1 MTGASENLTAGSKLE
16 KILKSGQKAVTCE
29 CGPPR
34 GANGE
39 HFRHK
44 ASFLTECGDAV
55 NVTDNQTAVVRF
67 CSMAACRILLDM
79 GIEPVMQM
87 VTRDMNR
94 IALQS
99 NVLGAAV
106 LGIKNLLCLTGDH
119 QSFGDHPQSKNVHD
133 MDSVMLLH
141 TVKNMRDEGKMISGT
156 EVDGRPAMFLG
167 AAANPFA
174 DPEEFRVI
182 RMGKKIA
189 AGAQF
194 IQTQCIYNMERFAKF
209 IEMANDMGLTEKAY
223 ILAGIT
229 PLKSVG
235 MARYMQKF
243 VPGLDVPEHYIN
255 RLKGVPKDK
264 QAGEGIQISVEQI
277 QQCLEMK
284 GVAGIHLMAIE
295 WEERAPE
302 ILKAAG
308 LLPRPKVD

>member
-1 MTGASENLTAGSKLE
+1 MTAGSNLE

-34 GANGE
+34 GADGD
-39 HFRHK
+39 HFRKK
-44 ASFLTECGDAV
+44 ATLLKDVADAV

-67 CSMAACRILLDM
+67 CSLAACSILRDM

-99 NVLGAAV
+99 NVLGAAAI
-106 LGIKNLLCLTGDH
+106 GIKNLLCLTGDH
-119 QSFGDHPQSKNVHD
+119 QSFGDHPQAKNVHD
-133 MDSVMLLH
+133 LDSVQLLH
-141 TVKNMRDEGKMISGT
+141 TVKTMRDEGKMISGT
-156 EVDGRPAMFLG
+156 EVQGRPQMFLG

-174 DPEEFRVI
+174 DPQEFRVV

-209 IEMANDMGLTEKAY
+209 MEMANDMGLTGKAY

-229 PLKSVG
+229 PLKSAG
-235 MARYMQKF
+235 MANYMKKF
-243 VPGLDVPEHYIN
+243 VPGLDVPDSYIT

-264 QAGEGIQISVEQI
+264 QAVEGIKIAVEQI

-284 GVAGIHLMAIE
+284 GIAGIHLMAIE
-295 WEERAPE
+295 WEEKAGE
-302 ILKAAG
+302 ILEAAK
-308 LLPRPKVD
+308 LLPRPKS

>member
-1 MTGASENLTAGSKLE
+1 
-16 KILKSGQKAVTCE
+16 
-29 CGPPR
+29 
-34 GANGE
+34 
-39 HFRHK
+39 
-44 ASFLTECGDAV
+44 
-55 NVTDNQTAVVRF
+55 
-67 CSMAACRILLDM
+67 M

-99 NVLGAAV
+99 NVLGAAA

-119 QSFGDHPQSKNVHD
+119 NSFGDHPQSKNVHD
-133 MDSVMLLH
+133 LDSVQLLN
-141 TVKNMRDEGKMISGT
+141 TVRMMRDEGKMISGT
-156 EVDGRPAMFLG
+156 EVQGRPAMFIG

-174 DPEEFRVI
+174 DPFEFRVV
-182 RMGKKIA
+182 RMAKKIK

-194 IQTQCIYNMERFAKF
+194 IQTQCIYDMDRFRRF
-209 IEMANDMGLTEKAY
+209 MEMANDMGLTEKCY

-229 PLKSVG
+229 PFKSVG
-235 MARYMQKF
+235 MAK
-243 VPGLDVPEHYIN
+243 YIT

-264 QAGEGIQISVEQI
+264 VAEEGIKIAVEQI

-295 WEERAPE
+295 WEEKAPE

-308 LLPRPKVD
+308 LLPRPKVS

>member
-1 MTGASENLTAGSKLE
+1 MTMTAGSNLE
-16 KILKSGQKAVTCE
+16 KIFKAGHKAVTCE

-34 GANGE
+34 GADVE

-44 ASFLTECGDAV
+44 ASFLKGYGDAV

-67 CSMAACRILLDM
+67 CSLAACRVLMDM

-94 IALQS
+94 IGLQS
-99 NVLGAAV
+99 NVLGAAA

-119 QSFGDHPQSKNVHD
+119 QSFGDHPQAKNVFD
-133 MDSVMLLH
+133 LDSTNLLDC
-141 TVKNMRDEGKMISGT
+141 VRVMRDDGKMISGT
-156 EVDGRPAMFLG
+156 EVEGKPAMFIG

-174 DPEEFRVI
+174 DPFEFRVI
-182 RMGKKIA
+182 RMAKKIN

-194 IQTQCIYNMERFAKF
+194 IQTQCIYDMERFGKF
-209 IEMANDMGLTEKAY
+209 MEMAIDMGLTERCY
-223 ILAGIT
+223 IMAGIT

-235 MARYMQKF
+235 MANYMKKF
-243 VPGLDVPEHYIN
+243 VPGLLVPDEYIT

-264 QAGEGIQISVEQI
+264 QAEEGIKIAQEQI

-284 GVAGIHLMAIE
+284 GIAGIHLMAIE
-295 WEERAPE
+295 WEERVPE
-302 ILKAAG
+302 ILKGAG
-308 LLPRPKVD
+308 MHPRPQVD

>member
-1 MTGASENLTAGSKLE
+1 MTMTAGSNLE
-16 KILKSGQKAVTCE
+16 KIFRAGHKAVTCE

-34 GANGE
+34 GADAE

-44 ASFLTECGDAV
+44 ASFLKGYGDAV

-67 CSMAACRILLDM
+67 CSMAASRILMDM
-79 GIEPVMQM
+79 GMEPVMQM

-94 IALQS
+94 IGLQS
-99 NVLGAAV
+99 NVLGAAA

-119 QSFGDHPQSKNVHD
+119 QSFGDHPQAKNVFD
-133 MDSVMLLH
+133 LDSTQLLN
-141 TVKNMRDEGKMISGT
+141 TVRMMRDEGKMISGT
-156 EVDGRPAMFLG
+156 EVEGKPAMFIG

-174 DPEEFRVI
+174 DPFEFRVI
-182 RMGKKIA
+182 RMAKKIN

-194 IQTQCIYNMERFAKF
+194 IQTQCIYDMDRFGKF
-209 IEMANDMGLTEKAY
+209 MEMANDMGLTDRCY
-223 ILAGIT
+223 IMAGIT

-235 MARYMQKF
+235 MANYMKKF
-243 VPGLDVPEHYIN
+243 VPGLLVPDEYIT

-264 QAGEGIQISVEQI
+264 QAAEGIKIAQEQI

-295 WEERAPE
+295 WEEKVPE
-302 ILKAAG
+302 ILKGTA
-308 LLPRPKVD
+308 LYPRPKVD

>member
-1 MTGASENLTAGSKLE
+1 MTLTAGSNLE
-16 KILKSGQKAVTCE
+16 KILKSGQKAITCE

-34 GANGE
+34 GADAD

-44 ASFLTECGDAV
+44 AQFLKDCADAV

-67 CSMAACRILLDM
+67 CSLAASRILLDM

-94 IALQS
+94 IGLQS
-99 NVLGAAV
+99 NVLGAAA

-119 QSFGDHPQSKNVHD
+119 NSFGDHPQAKNVHD
-133 MDSVMLLH
+133 LDSVQLLAA
-141 TVKNMRDEGKMISGT
+141 VKGMRDDGKMISGT
-156 EVDGRPAMFLG
+156 EVVGRPAMFLG
-167 AAANPFA
+167 CAANPFA
-174 DPEEFRVI
+174 DPFEFRVV
-182 RMGKKIA
+182 RMAKKIK

-194 IQTQCIYNMERFAKF
+194 IQTQCIYDMDRFAQF
-209 IEMANDMGLTEKAY
+209 MQMANDMGLTEKAY
-223 ILAGIT
+223 IMAGIT
-229 PLKSVG
+229 PFKSAG
-235 MARYMQKF
+235 MANYMKKF
-243 VPGLDVPEHYIN
+243 VPGMLVPDHYIQ

-264 QAGEGIQISVEQI
+264 QGAEGIKIAVEQI

-295 WEERAPE
+295 WEEKAPE

-308 LLPRPKVD
+308 LLPRPKVA

>member
-1 MTGASENLTAGSKLE
+1 MTLTAGSKLE

-34 GANGE
+34 GADAE

-44 ASFLTECGDAV
+44 ASFLKDVADAV

-67 CSMAACRILLDM
+67 CSLAACRILLDM

-99 NVLGAAV
+99 NVLGAAA

-119 QSFGDHPQSKNVHD
+119 NSFGDHPQAKNVHD
-133 MDSVMLLH
+133 LDSVQLLAA
-141 TVKNMRDEGKMISGT
+141 VKGMRDEGKMISGT
-156 EVDGRPAMFLG
+156 EVVGRPQMFLG
-167 AAANPFA
+167 AAVNPFA
-174 DPEEFRVI
+174 DPFEFRVV
-182 RMGKKIA
+182 RMAKKIK

-194 IQTQCIYNMERFAKF
+194 VQTQCIYDMERFAKF
-209 IEMANDMGLTEKAY
+209 MQMANDMGLTEQCY
-223 ILAGIT
+223 VLAGVT
-229 PLKSVG
+229 PFKSVG
-235 MARYMQKF
+235 MANYMKKF
-243 VPGLDVPEHYIN
+243 VPGMLVPDHYIQ
-255 RLKGVPKDK
+255 RLKGVPKEK
-264 QAGEGIQISVEQI
+264 QAEEGIKIAVEQI
-277 QQCLEMK
+277 QQLLEMK

-308 LLPRPKVD
+308 LVPRPQVD

>member
-1 MTGASENLTAGSKLE
+1 MTMTAGSNLE
-16 KILKSGQKAVTCE
+16 KVFKAGHKAITCE

-34 GANGE
+34 GADVE

-44 ASFLTECGDAV
+44 ASFLKGYGDAV

-67 CSMAACRILLDM
+67 CSLAACRVLMDM

-94 IALQS
+94 IGLQS
-99 NVLGAAV
+99 NVLGAAA

-119 QSFGDHPQSKNVHD
+119 QSFGDHPQAKNVFD
-133 MDSVMLLH
+133 LDSTNLLDC
-141 TVKNMRDEGKMISGT
+141 VRVMRDEGKMISGT
-156 EVDGRPAMFLG
+156 ELEGKPAMFIG

-174 DPEEFRVI
+174 DPFEFRVI
-182 RMGKKIA
+182 RMAKKIT

-194 IQTQCIYNMERFAKF
+194 IQTQCIYDMDRFSKFMET
-209 IEMANDMGLTEKAY
+209 ANDMGLTEKCY
-223 ILAGIT
+223 IMAGIT

-235 MARYMQKF
+235 MANYMKKF
-243 VPGLDVPEHYIN
+243 VPGLLVPDEYIT

-264 QAGEGIQISVEQI
+264 QAEEGIKIAQEQI

-284 GVAGIHLMAIE
+284 GIAGIHLMAIE
-295 WEERAPE
+295 WEERVPE
-302 ILKAAG
+302 ILEGTA
-308 LLPRPKVD
+308 LHPRPKVD

>member
-1 MTGASENLTAGSKLE
+1 MTAEYSAGSKLE
-16 KILKSGQKAVTCE
+16 KIFRSGQKALTGE

-34 GANGE
+34 GADVE

-44 ASFLTECGDAV
+44 ASFLKGNVDAV

-67 CSMAACRILLDM
+67 CSMAASRILLDM

-94 IALQS
+94 IGLQS
-99 NVLGAAV
+99 NVLGAAA

-119 QSFGDHPQSKNVHD
+119 QSFGDHPQAKNVHD
-133 MDSVMLLH
+133 MDSIMLLH
-141 TVKNMRDEGKMISGT
+141 TVKTMRDDGKMVSGT
-156 EVDGRPAMFLG
+156 EVQGRPQMFIG

-174 DPEEFRVI
+174 DPQDFRVV

-194 IQTQCIYNMERFAKF
+194 IQTQCIYNMERFRHF
-209 IEMANDMGLTEKAY
+209 MQMANDMGLTEKTY
-223 ILAGIT
+223 IMAGIT

-235 MARYMQKF
+235 MANYMKKF
-243 VPGLDVPEHYIN
+243 VPGLDVPDSYIT
-255 RLKGVPKDK
+255 RLRGVPKDK
-264 QAGEGIQISVEQI
+264 QAVEGIKIAVEQI
-277 QQCLEMK
+277 HECLEMK
-284 GVAGIHLMAIE
+284 GIAGIHLMAIE
-295 WEERAPE
+295 WEERVPE
-302 ILKAAG
+302 IMEAAN

>member
-1 MTGASENLTAGSKLE
+1 MTAGSNLE

-34 GANGE
+34 GADAE

-44 ASFLTECGDAV
+44 ASFLKGVGDAV

-67 CSMAACRILLDM
+67 CSLAACRILLDM
-79 GIEPVMQM
+79 GLEPVMQM

-94 IALQS
+94 IGLQS
-99 NVLGAAV
+99 NVLGAAA

-119 QSFGDHPQSKNVHD
+119 QSFGDHPQAKNVHD
-133 MDSVMLLH
+133 LDSVMLLH
-141 TVKNMRDEGKMISGT
+141 AVKTMRDEGKMISGT
-156 EVDGRPAMFLG
+156 EVQGRPAMFLG

-174 DPEEFRVI
+174 DPQEFRVV

-194 IQTQCIYNMERFAKF
+194 IQTQCIYNMERFAQF
-209 IEMANDMGLTEKAY
+209 VEMANDMGLTQKCY

-235 MARYMQKF
+235 MANYMKKF
-243 VPGLDVPEHYIN
+243 VPGLDVPDYYIT
-255 RLKGVPKDK
+255 RLRGVPKDK
-264 QAGEGIQISVEQI
+264 QAEEGIKIAVEQI

-284 GVAGIHLMAIE
+284 GIAGIHLMAIE
-295 WEERAPE
+295 WEEKAPE

>member
-1 MTGASENLTAGSKLE
+1 MSMTAGSNLE
-16 KILKSGQKAVTCE
+16 KVLKAGHKAVTCE

-34 GANGE
+34 GADAE

-44 ASFLTECGDAV
+44 ASYLKGYGDAV

-67 CSMAACRILLDM
+67 CSLAASRILLDM

-94 IALQS
+94 IGLQS
-99 NVLGAAV
+99 NVLGAAA

-119 QSFGDHPQSKNVHD
+119 QSFGDHPQAKNVFD
-133 MDSVMLLH
+133 LDSTNLLDC
-141 TVKNMRDEGKMISGT
+141 VRQMRDDGKMISGT
-156 EVDGRPAMFLG
+156 EVEGKPAMFIG

-174 DPEEFRVI
+174 DPFEFRVI
-182 RMGKKIA
+182 RLAKKIQ

-194 IQTQCIYNMERFAKF
+194 IQTQCIYDMERFNKF
-209 IEMANDMGLTEKAY
+209 MEMANDMGLTEKCY
-223 ILAGIT
+223 IMAGIT

-235 MARYMQKF
+235 MANYMKKF
-243 VPGLDVPEHYIN
+243 VPGLLVPDEYIT

-264 QAGEGIQISVEQI
+264 QAAEGIKIAVEQM

-284 GVAGIHLMAIE
+284 GIAGIHLMAIE
-295 WEERAPE
+295 WEERVPE
-302 ILKAAG
+302 ILEAAK
-308 LLPRPKVD
+308 LHPRPQVS

>member
-1 MTGASENLTAGSKLE
+1 MTMTAGSNLE
-16 KILKSGQKAVTCE
+16 KVFKAGHKAVTCE

-34 GANGE
+34 GADVE

-44 ASFLTECGDAV
+44 ASYLKGYGDAV

-67 CSMAACRILLDM
+67 CSLAASRVLLDM

-94 IALQS
+94 IGLQS
-99 NVLGAAV
+99 NVLGAAA

-119 QSFGDHPQSKNVHD
+119 QSFGDHPQAKNVFD
-133 MDSVMLLH
+133 LDSTNLLDC
-141 TVKNMRDEGKMISGT
+141 VRQMRDDGKMISGT
-156 EVDGRPAMFLG
+156 EVEGRPGMFIG

-174 DPEEFRVI
+174 DPFEFRVI
-182 RMGKKIA
+182 RLAKKIQ

-194 IQTQCIYNMERFAKF
+194 IQTQCIYDMERFNKF
-209 IEMANDMGLTEKAY
+209 MEMANDMGLTEKCY
-223 ILAGIT
+223 IMAGIT

-235 MARYMQKF
+235 MANYMKKF
-243 VPGLDVPEHYIN
+243 VPGLLVPDEYIA

-264 QAGEGIQISVEQI
+264 QAVEGIKIAQEQI

-284 GVAGIHLMAIE
+284 GIAGIHLMAIE
-295 WEERAPE
+295 WEERVPE
-302 ILKAAG
+302 ILEGTK
-308 LLPRPKVD
+308 LHPRPQVS

>member
-1 MTGASENLTAGSKLE
+1 MTAEYAAGSKLE
-16 KILKSGQKAVTCE
+16 KIFKSGQKAVTGE

-34 GANGE
+34 GADAE

-44 ASFLTECGDAV
+44 ANYLKNVVDAV

-67 CSMAACRILLDM
+67 CSMAASKILLEM

-94 IALQS
+94 IGLQS
-99 NVLGAAV
+99 NVLGAAA

-119 QSFGDHPQSKNVHD
+119 QSFGDHPQAKNVHD

-141 TVKNMRDEGKMISGT
+141 TVKTMRDEGKLVSGT
-156 EVDGRPAMFLG
+156 ELQGRPRMFLG

-174 DPEEFRVI
+174 DPQEFRVV

-194 IQTQCIYNMERFAKF
+194 IQTQCIYNMERFRKF
-209 IEMANDMGLTEKAY
+209 MEAANDMGLTEKTF
-223 ILAGIT
+223 IMAGIT

-235 MARYMQKF
+235 MANYMKKF
-243 VPGLDVPEHYIN
+243 VPGLDVPDHYIT

-264 QAGEGIQISVEQI
+264 VAAEGIKIAVEQI
-277 QQCLEMK
+277 HECLALK
-284 GVAGIHLMAIE
+284 GVSGIHLMAIE
-295 WEERAPE
+295 WEDHVPE
-302 ILKAAG
+302 IVEAAG
-308 LLPRPKVD
+308 LLPRPKVEAD

>member
-1 MTGASENLTAGSKLE
+1 MTMTAGSNLE
-16 KILKSGQKAVTCE
+16 KILRSGQKAVTCE

-34 GANGE
+34 GADAE

-44 ASFLTECGDAV
+44 ATYLKDCADAV

-67 CSMAACRILLDM
+67 CSMAASRILLDM

-99 NVLGAAV
+99 NVLGASA

-119 QSFGDHPQSKNVHD
+119 NSFGDHPQAKNVHD
-133 MDSVMLLH
+133 LDSVQLLN
-141 TVKNMRDEGKMISGT
+141 TVRLMRDEGKMISGT
-156 EVDGRPAMFLG
+156 EVVGRPAMFIG

-174 DPEEFRVI
+174 DPFEFRVV
-182 RMGKKIA
+182 RMAKKIN

-194 IQTQCIYNMERFAKF
+194 IQTQCIYDMERFGKF
-209 IEMANDMGLTEKAY
+209 MEMANDMGLTEKCF
-223 ILAGIT
+223 IMAGIT
-229 PLKSVG
+229 PFKSVG
-235 MARYMQKF
+235 MANYMKRF
-243 VPGLDVPEHYIN
+243 VPGIIVPDEYIT
-255 RLKGVPKDK
+255 RLRGVPKDK
-264 QAGEGIQISVEQI
+264 AAAEGIKIAVEQI

-284 GVAGIHLMAIE
+284 GIAGIHLMAIE
-295 WEERAPE
+295 WEEKAPE

-308 LLPRPKVD
+308 ILPRPKV

>member
-1 MTGASENLTAGSKLE
+1 MTAELTAGSNLE

-34 GANGE
+34 GADAE

-44 ASFLTECGDAV
+44 ASFLKGVGDAV

-67 CSMAACRILLDM
+67 CSLAACRILLDM

-99 NVLGAAV
+99 NVLGAAA

-119 QSFGDHPQSKNVHD
+119 QSFGDHPQAKNVHD
-133 MDSVMLLH
+133 LDSVMLLH
-141 TVKNMRDEGKMISGT
+141 TVKTMRDEGKMISGT
-156 EVDGRPAMFLG
+156 EVQGRPPMFLG

-174 DPEEFRVI
+174 DPAEFRVI
-182 RMGKKIA
+182 RMGKKVT

-209 IEMANDMGLTEKAY
+209 MEMANDMGLTEKCY

-235 MARYMQKF
+235 MANYMRKF
-243 VPGLDVPEHYIN
+243 VPGLDVPDYYIT
-255 RLKGVPKDK
+255 RLKGVPKETVV
-264 QAGEGIQISVEQI
+264 AEGIKIAVEQI

-284 GVAGIHLMAIE
+284 GIAGIHLMAIE
-295 WEERAPE
+295 WEEKAPE

-308 LLPRPKVD
+308 LLPRPKVE

>member
-1 MTGASENLTAGSKLE
+1 MTMTAGSNLE
-16 KILKSGQKAVTCE
+16 KIFKAGHKAITCE

-34 GANGE
+34 GADVE

-44 ASFLTECGDAV
+44 ASFLKGYGDAV

-67 CSMAACRILLDM
+67 CSLAACRVLMDM

-94 IALQS
+94 IGLQS
-99 NVLGAAV
+99 NVLGAAA

-119 QSFGDHPQSKNVHD
+119 QSFGDHPQAKNVFD
-133 MDSVMLLH
+133 LDSTNLLDC
-141 TVKNMRDEGKMISGT
+141 VRVMRDEGKMISGT
-156 EVDGRPAMFLG
+156 ELEGKPAMFIG

-174 DPEEFRVI
+174 DPFEFRVI
-182 RMGKKIA
+182 RMAKKIT

-194 IQTQCIYNMERFAKF
+194 IQTQCIYDMDRFSKFMET
-209 IEMANDMGLTEKAY
+209 ANDMGLTEKCY
-223 ILAGIT
+223 IMAGIT

-235 MARYMQKF
+235 MANYMKKF
-243 VPGLDVPEHYIN
+243 VPGLLVPDEYIT

-264 QAGEGIQISVEQI
+264 QAEEGIKIAQEQI

-284 GVAGIHLMAIE
+284 GISGIHLMAIE
-295 WEERAPE
+295 WEERVPE
-302 ILKAAG
+302 ILESTA
-308 LLPRPKVD
+308 LHPRPKVD

>member
-1 MTGASENLTAGSKLE
+1 MTMTAGSNLE
-16 KILKSGQKAVTCE
+16 KIFKAGHKAITCE

-34 GANGE
+34 GADAE

-44 ASFLTECGDAV
+44 ASFLKAYGDAV

-67 CSMAACRILLDM
+67 CSLAACRILMDM

-99 NVLGAAV
+99 NVLGAAA

-119 QSFGDHPQSKNVHD
+119 NSFGDHPQAKNVFD
-133 MDSVMLLH
+133 LDSTNLLN
-141 TVKNMRDEGKMISGT
+141 TVRLMRDEGKMISGT
-156 EVDGRPAMFLG
+156 EVQGRPAMFIG

-174 DPEEFRVI
+174 DPFEFRVI
-182 RMGKKIA
+182 RMAKKIN

-194 IQTQCIYNMERFAKF
+194 IQTQCIYDMDRFGKF
-209 IEMANDMGLTEKAY
+209 MEMANDMGLTERCY
-223 ILAGIT
+223 IMAGIT

-235 MARYMQKF
+235 MANYMKKF
-243 VPGLDVPEHYIN
+243 VPGLLVPDEYIT

-264 QAGEGIQISVEQI
+264 QAAEGIKIAQEQI
-277 QQCLEMK
+277 EQCLEMK

-295 WEERAPE
+295 WEERVPE
-302 ILKAAG
+302 ILEG
-308 LLPRPKVD
+308 TRLYPRPKVD

>member
-1 MTGASENLTAGSKLE
+1 MNLTAGSNLE
-16 KILKSGQKAVTCE
+16 KVLASGQKGVTCE

-34 GANGE
+34 GADAE

-44 ASFLTECGDAV
+44 AAYLKDCADAV

-67 CSMAACRILLDM
+67 CSLAACTILIDM
-79 GIEPVMQM
+79 GIEPVLQM

-99 NVLGAAV
+99 NVLGAAAV
-106 LGIKNLLCLTGDH
+106 GIKNMLCLTGDH
-119 QSFGDHPQSKNVHD
+119 NSFGDHPQSKNVHD
-133 MDSVMLLH
+133 LDSVQLLH
-141 TVKNMRDEGKMISGT
+141 CVKTMRDEGKMISGT
-156 EVDGRPAMFLG
+156 EVDGRPAMFIG

-174 DPEEFRVI
+174 DPFEFRVV
-182 RMGKKIA
+182 RMAKKIH

-194 IQTQCIYNMERFAKF
+194 IQTQCIYDMERFGKF
-209 IEMANDMGLTEKAY
+209 MEMANDMGLTDKCH
-223 ILAGIT
+223 IMAGIT
-229 PLKSVG
+229 PFKSVG
-235 MARYMQKF
+235 MANYMKKF
-243 VPGLDVPEHYIN
+243 VPGIIVPDEYIT

-264 QAGEGIQISVEQI
+264 QAAEGIKIAVEQI

-295 WEERAPE
+295 WEEKASE

-308 LLPRPKVD
+308 LLPRPKVS

>member
-1 MTGASENLTAGSKLE
+1 MTMTAGSNLE
-16 KILKSGQKAVTCE
+16 KIFKAGHKAITCE

-34 GANGE
+34 GADVE

-44 ASFLTECGDAV
+44 ASFLKGYGDAV

-67 CSMAACRILLDM
+67 CSLAACRVLMDM

-94 IALQS
+94 IGLQS
-99 NVLGAAV
+99 NVLGAAA

-119 QSFGDHPQSKNVHD
+119 QSFGDHPQAKNVFD
-133 MDSVMLLH
+133 LDSTNLLDC
-141 TVKNMRDEGKMISGT
+141 VRVMRDEGKMISGT
-156 EVDGRPAMFLG
+156 ELEGKPAMFIG

-174 DPEEFRVI
+174 DPFEFRVI
-182 RMGKKIA
+182 RMAKKIT

-194 IQTQCIYNMERFAKF
+194 IQTQCIYDMDRFSKFMET
-209 IEMANDMGLTEKAY
+209 ANDMGLTEKCY
-223 ILAGIT
+223 IMAGIT

-235 MARYMQKF
+235 MANYMKKF
-243 VPGLDVPEHYIN
+243 VPGLLVPDEYIT

-264 QAGEGIQISVEQI
+264 QAQEGIKIAQEQI

-284 GVAGIHLMAIE
+284 GIAGIHLMAIE
-295 WEERAPE
+295 WEERVPE
-302 ILKAAG
+302 ILEG
-308 LLPRPKVD
+308 TPLHPRPKVD